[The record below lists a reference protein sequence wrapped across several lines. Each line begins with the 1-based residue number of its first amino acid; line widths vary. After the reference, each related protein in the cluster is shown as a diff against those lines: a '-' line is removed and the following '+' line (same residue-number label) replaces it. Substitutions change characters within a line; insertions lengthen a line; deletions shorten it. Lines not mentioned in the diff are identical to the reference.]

1 MDTSDRLN
9 SALSASLDVVELP
22 EDDAEIAAML
32 DTYGPRIRGL
42 AVRKRQI
49 RAELLDRL
57 PALEIVASYSAG
69 LENIDTDHCRESG
82 ITVTNTSH
90 ILAEEVANL
99 TVMHCLAV
107 TRQLVRAHEFVRSE
121 AWTRGQFPLTH
132 SLSGMEVGIIGLGH
146 IGQAIARRLEV
157 MGARVSYYGPRKKP
171 VELPYFDSPE
181 ALAEVVESAMDC
193 GLQVNTHAIGDR
205 GNRVVLDAYERAM
218 EVTWLTNYYSEYSGQ
233 DPDSSA
239 WNARSYACVIL
250 EPGKEPE
257 LHADGSAYRDDQVS
271 TSNFHTHMDVVAGVG
286 DALIT
291 RGVNGPVAFVGSDCL
306 PVKYADQLR
315 SRTPDISFHFD
326 DDLVRACRRIKSAR
340 ELDCYREGGRIVSDA
355 ITRLCRS
362 IIVNGK
368 PVSKNKVFQYR
379 DAIFEAILHRFEN
392 DPTLV
397 AYGEECPW

>member
-1 MDTSDRLN
+1 MTTRPLVLKAAKLPDEIA
-9 SALSASLDVVELP
+9 SALSASLDVVALP

-49 RAELLDRL
+49 RADLLDRL
-57 PALEIVASYSAG
+57 PSLEIVASYSAG

-181 ALAEVVESAMDC
+181 ALAEATQMLVASCPLSDATRGLVGREVIAALGPEGYLVNISRGPIVDESALIEALGAGRLAGAALDVFENEPHVPEA
-193 GLQVNTHAIGDR
+193 LRTHPA
-205 GNRVVLDAYERAM
+205 
-218 EVTWLTNYYSEYSGQ
+218 
-233 DPDSSA
+233 
-239 WNARSYACVIL
+239 VIL
-250 EPGKEPE
+250 TP
-257 LHADGSAYRDDQVS
+257 HIGSGTEETRRQMGLSMVQS
-271 TSNFHTHMDVVAGVG
+271 LK
-286 DALIT
+286 DAL
-291 RGVNGPVAFVGSDCL
+291 GA
-306 PVKYADQLR
+306 
-315 SRTPDISFHFD
+315 
-326 DDLVRACRRIKSAR
+326 
-340 ELDCYREGGRIVSDA
+340 
-355 ITRLCRS
+355 
-362 IIVNGK
+362 
-368 PVSKNKVFQYR
+368 
-379 DAIFEAILHRFEN
+379 
-392 DPTLV
+392 
-397 AYGEECPW
+397 

>member
-1 MDTSDRLN
+1 MTTRPLVLKAAKLPDEIA
-9 SALSASLDVVELP
+9 SALSASLDVVALP

-181 ALAEVVESAMDC
+181 ALAEATQMLVASCPLSDATRGLVGREVIAALGPEGYLVNISRGPIVDESALIEALGAGRLAGAALDVFENEPHVPEA
-193 GLQVNTHAIGDR
+193 LRTHPA
-205 GNRVVLDAYERAM
+205 
-218 EVTWLTNYYSEYSGQ
+218 
-233 DPDSSA
+233 
-239 WNARSYACVIL
+239 VIL
-250 EPGKEPE
+250 TP
-257 LHADGSAYRDDQVS
+257 HIGSGTEETRRQMGLSMVQS
-271 TSNFHTHMDVVAGVG
+271 LK
-286 DALIT
+286 DAL
-291 RGVNGPVAFVGSDCL
+291 GA
-306 PVKYADQLR
+306 
-315 SRTPDISFHFD
+315 
-326 DDLVRACRRIKSAR
+326 
-340 ELDCYREGGRIVSDA
+340 
-355 ITRLCRS
+355 
-362 IIVNGK
+362 
-368 PVSKNKVFQYR
+368 
-379 DAIFEAILHRFEN
+379 
-392 DPTLV
+392 
-397 AYGEECPW
+397 